1 MSQPIAIDGGD
12 YLVCPAAWPQPEG
25 YARLGTSETRWLLR
39 DWTQRGAWSSAGAL
53 LRGLG
58 GWSSTEAPYE
68 AAGDE
73 LALRF
78 DEYTAELV
86 LYRRLRISV
95 ALDLSDVEEVVDL
108 GDAAELVSEP
118 ELHWVEIT
126 FHDAAGEPLAN
137 AQVRIERPDGVTHE
151 GRTNAAGVLR
161 VSDIA
166 VAGSCK
172 VTFLELEACAREH
185 FQVAS

>member
-1 MSQPIAIDGGD
+1 M
-12 YLVCPAAWPQPEG
+12 CPAAWPEPEG
-25 YARLGTSETRWLLR
+25 YTRLGTTETRWLLH
-39 DWTQRGAWSSAGAL
+39 DWMQHGSSSNAGAL
-53 LRGLG
+53 LRSLG
-58 GWSSTEAPYE
+58 GWSSTEAPDG
-68 AAGDE
+68 AGDE
-73 LALRF
+73 LAMRF

-95 ALDLSDVEEVVDL
+95 ELDLSDVEEVVDL
-108 GDAAELVSEP
+108 GDAAELASEP

-126 FHDAAGEPLAN
+126 FHDAAGEALAN
-137 AQVRIERPDGVTHE
+137 AQVRIERPDGVTYE

-166 VAGSCK
+166 VAGSCR